1 LNASF
6 IKTEIKIQGFM
17 KEVFIISTG
26 EIIGGNIAG
35 SQRVLK
41 IAKSLAE
48 GNNNVYLCS
57 LPQINNEV
65 IETVEISPRIS
76 YLRSVDKTVNG
87 KGNLVRFLHS
97 VNRFI
102 KSRNSETVIYLYP
115 TTFVFKDFIYLF
127 YFKGIKGHRFFC
139 DINELRATNSFSATR
154 PKGLLRKGL
163 FFMKGISYFVI
174 FKLSELQVY
183 AYDGVVVISTNLER
197 YFSRF
202 TKDIIR
208 VPILCDVTA
217 VGEVMIK
224 TTYDGTKFRICFAGM
239 INSKKEGFDILFEAL
254 SLINKK
260 KNVELFLYGP
270 FSEEDR
276 DVLDL
281 LKKKHMLNEKVFYMG
296 NLGPADLL
304 NEFLKY
310 HLLILPRP
318 LNPQTKYGF
327 STKLSEYLISG
338 VPVLVTDV
346 SDNALYLKDGVNGYI
361 IPPGSITAMESKLK
375 DIIETYNMNA
385 SAIAENAFK
394 TATREFDYR
403 LYTKRLIDFFYNY
416 KDIRATS

>member
-1 LNASF
+1 
-6 IKTEIKIQGFM
+6 M

-26 EIIGGNIAG
+26 EIIKGNIAG

-48 GNNNVYLCS
+48 GSINVFLCS
-57 LPQINNEV
+57 LPRINGEV
-65 IETVEISPRIS
+65 IETVEISPGIS
-76 YLRSVDKTVNG
+76 YLRSIDTMVSGKESLVN
-87 KGNLVRFLHS
+87 FLHS

-102 KSRNSETVIYLYP
+102 KSRKSEAVIYLYP
-115 TTFVFKDFIYLF
+115 TTFVFKDLIYLF

-139 DINELRATNSFSATR
+139 DINELRATNAFSATR

-163 FFMKGISYFVI
+163 YFPKGLYNFVI
-174 FKLSELQVY
+174 FKLSELQVN
-183 AYDGVVVISTNLER
+183 AYDGIVVISTNLAR

-208 VPILCDVTA
+208 VPILCDVT
-217 VGEVMIK
+217 VPVELLIK
-224 TTYDGTKFRICFAGM
+224 TTYDNTKFRICFAGM

-260 KNVELFLYGP
+260 KNVELFLYGSL
-270 FSEEDR
+270 SEDDR
-276 DVLDL
+276 DVLYL
-281 LKKKHMLNEKVFYMG
+281 LKKKYMLNEKVFYIG
-296 NLGPADLL
+296 NVESGDLL
-304 NEFLKY
+304 KEFLKY

-346 SDNALYLKDGVNGYI
+346 SDNALYIKDGVNGYI
-361 IPPGSITAMESKLK
+361 IPPGSVTAMESKLNE
-375 DIIETYNMNA
+375 IIETYNMN
-385 SAIAENAFK
+385 SSVVAENAFK

-403 LYTKRLIDFFYNY
+403 LYTKRLIDFFYSY
-416 KDIRATS
+416 KGRVASS